1 MRSPVTC
8 LSLFFVAATFLG
20 LVVQPGVAQLTMQ
33 FPVERD
39 AGIDGWDDHDG
50 FGGVYDKSLD
60 TEEFTNFGGIAARVR
75 AKKGTQH
82 TAIMD
87 WDTDAINQ
95 WLAAN
100 TRPIDI
106 VSWTFNLYPVPVDAP
121 VDDLWLLTIE
131 SLNDWVEGDG
141 GTTFT
146 NFNWSEGTGAVTQ
159 NFAETYWKF
168 DDEGDMVLDLDRSIP
183 WVDDD
188 FGTGGINDNQ
198 YSVLSQG
205 DSFSQG
211 SPIPNI
217 RNSADMSV
225 LALEDAALN
234 SRFASVALD
243 DAFINAVLNDANNRG
258 IVFGPTNDGSVNST
272 TNWRFWT
279 QEARGNEGELAPEFP
294 GPFAPFLEVTV
305 TLGAGPLLQPGDS
318 DQDLDFDQFDVIR
331 VQQAAKYL
339 TGQAASWGEGD
350 WDGAPGGSKGS
361 PPAGNGRFDQID
373 IVSALAAGKYLAGPY
388 AAVAPGGARGDG
400 QTSIIYNP
408 STGEVAVDAPATTQL
423 TSINIDSAGRIFT
436 GAPAQNLGGSF
447 DNDADNNIFKATFGS
462 SFGSLSFGNVAQA
475 GLSQQFVLND
485 LTVVGSLAGG
495 GALGNVDL
503 IYVPEPS
510 ALALLGLGAV
520 ALVGYV
526 RCRRRLC
533 LCVGD

>member
-1 MRSPVTC
+1 MRKRMTC
-8 LSLFFVAATFLG
+8 LTLLIVAAAFLA
-20 LVVQPGVAQLTMQ
+20 LVAQPAMAQLTTQ

-39 AGIDGWDDHDG
+39 AGIDGWDNHTG
-50 FGGVYDKSLD
+50 YGGVYDKSLE
-60 TEEFTNFGGIAARVR
+60 TEEFTNFGGIAPQVR
-75 AKKGTQH
+75 GKKGTQH
-82 TAIMD
+82 SAIMD
-87 WDTDAINQ
+87 WDTDAIKQ

-100 TRPIDI
+100 SRPGDI
-106 VSWTFNLYPVPVDAP
+106 LSWTFNLFPVDSP
-121 VDDLWLLTIE
+121 PEDLQLFTIE

-141 GTTFT
+141 PTNYE
-146 NFNWSEGTGAVTQ
+146 NFNWSEGTGAVSQ
-159 NFAETYWKF
+159 NFAVTYWEF
-168 DDEGDMVLDLDRSIP
+168 DADGAKVLDEARSIP
-183 WVDDD
+183 WVDDNS
-188 FGTGGINDNQ
+188 GTGGINDNQ
-198 YSVLSQG
+198 YAVLSQG
-205 DSFSQG
+205 DSFSEG
-211 SPIPNI
+211 NPISNFK
-217 RNSADMSV
+217 NSADM
-225 LALEDAALN
+225 AAADLDEAAF
-234 SRFASVALD
+234 SFGYASVSLD
-243 DAFINAVLNDANNRG
+243 DEFINAILNDPNNRG
-258 IVFGPTNDGSVNST
+258 LVFGPINDGAVNSS
-272 TNWRFWT
+272 TNWQFWSR
-279 QEARGNEGELAPEFP
+279 EAAGVDQELAPEYP
-294 GPFAPFLEVTV
+294 GPFAAYLEVTV

-373 IVSALAAGKYLAGPY
+373 IVSALAAGKYLTGPY

-503 IYVPEPS
+503 IYIPEPS
-510 ALALLGLGAV
+510 TLVLLGLGV
-520 ALVGYV
+520 LALVGHL
-526 RCRRRLC
+526 RFRRR
-533 LCVGD
+533 